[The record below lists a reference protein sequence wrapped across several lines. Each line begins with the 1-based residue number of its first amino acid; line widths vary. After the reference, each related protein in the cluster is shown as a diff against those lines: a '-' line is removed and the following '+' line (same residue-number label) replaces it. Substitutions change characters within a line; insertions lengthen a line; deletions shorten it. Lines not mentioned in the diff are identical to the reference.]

1 MSKDSKECITR
12 LFFII
17 HMFYHPFVNFC
28 VEQGVPLQTVLLLL
42 MLPLVAT
49 LVAFFRQ
56 VIGIKAFGIYTP
68 SIITFA
74 LIAFDPNGV
83 KYGIAIFLSVILVG
97 MVTRFML
104 KSFRLLYLPRVAIT
118 LSIISLSILIVL
130 VIGGTYQ
137 RTGLAAVSI
146 FPLLIMITL
155 AEKFIATQI
164 EKGSKTAFI
173 LAAETLVISVVGY
186 FLITWEALTNLI
198 LTYPWLVLFT
208 FVINF
213 SLGKWT
219 GLRITEYIRFRKIAR
234 YL

>member
-1 MSKDSKECITR
+1 M
-12 LFFII
+12 
-17 HMFYHPFVNFC
+17 HYHSLVQFC

-83 KYGIAIFLSVILVG
+83 KYGIAIFVSVILVG
-97 MVTRFML
+97 MVTRFIL
-104 KSFRLLYLPRVAIT
+104 KRFRLLYLPRVAIT
-118 LSIISLSILIVL
+118 LSIVSLAILMVL
-130 VIGGTYQ
+130 VIGGMYH
-137 RTGLAAVSI
+137 RTGLASVSI

-164 EKGSKTAFI
+164 EKGSKIAFI
-173 LAAETLVISVVGY
+173 LATETLVISVIGY
-186 FLITWEALTNLI
+186 FLISWETLANL
-198 LTYPWLVLFT
+198 LLAYPWVVLFT

-219 GLRITEYIRFRKIAR
+219 GLRITEYLRFRKIAR